1 MIQISNLHKSFKKN
15 HVLKGIDL
23 TIDKGGI
30 YAILGPNG
38 SGKTTMIK
46 SILGMIVPNEGQL
59 KVDGE
64 DIAKKFAYRQK
75 LNYLPQI
82 ANFPGNIKV
91 SELIRMIIDLREQT
105 ADHEPLLDTFGLRPY
120 WEQKLS
126 TLSGGSAQKVN
137 LVLTFMFDN
146 PIYILDEPTTGL
158 DPNALIQF
166 KKLLKGERDKGKT
179 ILITTHIM
187 PFVEEV
193 ADEIIYLLEGR
204 IGFKGSID
212 ALLELHK
219 AEDIEHA
226 IAKMAKNMVDV

>member
-23 TIDKGGI
+23 DIDKGGI

-46 SILGMIVPNEGQL
+46 SILGMIVPSEGQL

-82 ANFPGNIKV
+82 ADFPGNIKV

-105 ADHEPLLDTFGLRPY
+105 ADHEPLLDTFGLRLY
-120 WEQKLS
+120 LDQKLS

-158 DPNALIQF
+158 DPNALIRF
-166 KKLLKGERDKGKT
+166 KELLKRERDKGKT

-187 PFVEEV
+187 SFVEEV

-204 IGFKGSID
+204 IGFKGSLD

-226 IAKMAKNMVDV
+226 IAQMAKTMVDV

>member
-23 TIDKGGI
+23 AIDKGGI

-64 DIAKKFAYRQK
+64 DIAKKYVYRQK

-120 WEQKLS
+120 LDQKLS

-158 DPNALIQF
+158 DPNALIRF
-166 KKLLKGERDKGKT
+166 KELLKRERDKGKT

-204 IGFKGSID
+204 IGFKGSIE

-219 AEDIEHA
+219 VEDIEHA
-226 IAKMAKNMVDV
+226 IAQMAKNMVDV

>member
-23 TIDKGGI
+23 DIDAGGI

-46 SILGMIVPNEGQL
+46 SILGMIIPDEGNL

-64 DIAKKFAYRQK
+64 DIHKQFAYRQK

-82 ANFPGNIKV
+82 ADFPGNLKV
-91 SELIRMIIDLREQT
+91 NELIRMIIDLREQT
-105 ADHEPLLDTFGLRPY
+105 ANHEPLLETFGLNPY
-120 WEQKLS
+120 LEQKLS

-166 KKLLKGERDKGKT
+166 KGLLRKERDKGKT

-187 PFVEEV
+187 SFVDEV

-212 ALLELHK
+212 KLLAIYES
-219 AEDIEHA
+219 EDIEHA
-226 IAKMAKNMVDV
+226 IADMAKNMIDA

>member
-59 KVDGE
+59 KVEGE

-105 ADHEPLLDTFGLRPY
+105 ADHDPLLDTFGLRPY
-120 WEQKLS
+120 LDQKLS

-146 PIYILDEPTTGL
+146 PIYILDEPSTGL

-166 KKLLKGERDKGKT
+166 KELLKRERDKGKT

-204 IGFKGSID
+204 IGFKGSIK
-212 ALLELHK
+212 ALLELYK
-219 AEDIEHA
+219 VEDIEHA
-226 IAKMAKNMVDV
+226 IAQMAKNMVDV

>member
-23 TIDKGGI
+23 DIDKGGI

-59 KVDGE
+59 KVDGV
-64 DIAKKFAYRQK
+64 DIAKQFAYRKK

-91 SELIRMIIDLREQT
+91 SELIHMIIDLREQS
-105 ADHEPLLDTFGLRPY
+105 AVYEPLLDMFGLRPY
-120 WEQKLS
+120 WDQKLS

-166 KKLLKGERDKGKT
+166 KELLKRESAQGKT

-204 IGFKGSID
+204 IGFKGSIN
-212 ALLELHK
+212 ALLELHQ

-226 IAKMAKNMVDV
+226 IAQMAKNMADV

>member
-23 TIDKGGI
+23 DIASGGI

-46 SILGMIVPNEGQL
+46 SILGMILPDEGDL

-64 DIAKKFAYRQK
+64 NIHKQFAYRQK

-82 ANFPGNIKV
+82 ANFPGNLKV
-91 SELIRMIIDLREQT
+91 NELIRMIIDLREQK
-105 ADHEPLLDTFGLRPY
+105 ADQEPLLGTFGLHPY
-120 WEQKLS
+120 LEQKLS

-158 DPNALIQF
+158 DPNSLIQF
-166 KKLLKGERDKGKT
+166 KALLKKEKDKGKT

-204 IGFKGSID
+204 IGYKGSIEK
-212 ALLELHK
+212 LLKMHN
-219 AEDIEHA
+219 AEDMEHA
-226 IAKMAKNMVDV
+226 IAHMAKNMIDV